1 MVKDEETGLAAVNIP
16 GEGIFNL
23 TQVTAMFLGKMK
35 DIGDSN
41 LGRSVEG
48 PVENLIKF
56 HWLKYF
62 IFKFTKKYH
71 ICIFQSLTDCV
82 ITVPV
87 FYGEDQ
93 RRAVLDAANIAG
105 LKPLQIMS
113 ETTAAALAYGIYK
126 QDLPD
131 EKARI
136 KNFES
141 KIW

>member
-1 MVKDEETGLAAVNIP
+1 
-16 GEGIFNL
+16 
-23 TQVTAMFLGKMK
+23 MK
-35 DIGDSN
+35 
-41 LGRSVEG
+41 
-48 PVENLIKF
+48 
-56 HWLKYF
+56 
-62 IFKFTKKYH
+62 
-71 ICIFQSLTDCV
+71 DCV

-136 KNFES
+136 KIIFS
-141 KIW
+141 YS

>member
-1 MVKDEETGLAAVNIP
+1 M
-16 GEGIFNL
+16 
-23 TQVTAMFLGKMK
+23 
-35 DIGDSN
+35 
-41 LGRSVEG
+41 
-48 PVENLIKF
+48 
-56 HWLKYF
+56 H
-62 IFKFTKKYH
+62 
-71 ICIFQSLTDCV
+71 IFQSIKDCV

-136 KNFES
+136 KNFNQKS
-141 KIW
+141 NW

>member
-1 MVKDEETGLAAVNIP
+1 
-16 GEGIFNL
+16 
-23 TQVTAMFLGKMK
+23 MK
-35 DIGDSN
+35 
-41 LGRSVEG
+41 
-48 PVENLIKF
+48 
-56 HWLKYF
+56 
-62 IFKFTKKYH
+62 
-71 ICIFQSLTDCV
+71 DCV

-136 KNFES
+136 KKYFLTLETFKPKNF
-141 KIW
+141 KP